1 MQTQQP
7 NVSAQELKQQI
18 QQAARDAQVAAEK
31 AASHATARITTPDGR
46 TIVVGP
52 PAPIGG
58 TETRAIDPNLMIPP
72 QAEDIAIAFFVMIGA
87 IIVGLPLMRAIARRI
102 ERGGSQPAAIPNDV
116 RAQLQQISASV
127 DAIAIEVE
135 RISEAQRFQSKLL
148 AEKSPAGT
156 VLTPGAE
163 RQ

>member
-7 NVSAQELKQQI
+7 NVSADQLRQDI
-18 QQAARDAQVAAEK
+18 QRATREAQAAAEK
-31 AASHATARITTPDGR
+31 AASQPTVRITTPDGR
-46 TIVVGP
+46 TIVAGP
-52 PAPIGG
+52 GIPAGAG
-58 TETRAIDPNLMIPP
+58 EARSIDPSQMIPP
-72 QAEDIAIAFFVMIGA
+72 QAVDISVAFFVAVAA
-87 IIVGLPLMRAIARRI
+87 IIIGLPIMRAIGRRI

-148 AEKSPAGT
+148 AEKSPPGT
-156 VLTPGAE
+156 VLTPGVE
-163 RQ
+163 RK